1 MIALTPRMRVLV
13 AVAPADFRCGIDGL
27 ARRVRQALAED
38 PFGGAVFVFRNRRGT
53 AIKLLAYDGQGF
65 WLCQKRLSQGRFRH
79 WPTGQAG
86 QILAAHE
93 LAVLLAGGD
102 WTRRHR
108 GAGVAGGGG
117 LRGTSPVFQR
127 GSRYPGPHEH
137 ADPLLPRPYRHRR

>member
-1 MIALTPRMRVLV
+1 MIALTPQLRVWV

-27 ARRVRQALAED
+27 ARRVRQVLAAD
-38 PFGGAVFVFRNRRGT
+38 PMGGAVFVFRNRRGT

-86 QILAAHE
+86 QTLATHE

-102 WTRRHR
+102 WSAAA
-108 GAGVAGGGG
+108 GAPVWRAVA
-117 LRGTSPVFQR
+117 
-127 GSRYPGPHEH
+127 
-137 ADPLLPRPYRHRR
+137 A

>member
-1 MIALTPRMRVLV
+1 MIALTAPVRVLV

-53 AIKLLAYDGQGF
+53 AIKLLAYDGRGF
-65 WLCQKRLSQGRFRH
+65 WLCHKRLSQGRFRH

-86 QILAAHE
+86 QVLAAHE

-102 WTRRHR
+102 WKAAT
-108 GAGVAGGGG
+108 GAPVWRAVA
-117 LRGTSPVFQR
+117 
-127 GSRYPGPHEH
+127 
-137 ADPLLPRPYRHRR
+137 A

>member
-79 WPTGQAG
+79 WPTGQGG
-86 QILAAHE
+86 QV
-93 LAVLLAGGD
+93 LAVLIAGGAGRPPPG
-102 WTRRHR
+102 RRC
-108 GAGVAGGGG
+108 GGRWRLEGD
-117 LRGTSPVFQR
+117 LACVPARVPV
-127 GSRYPGPHEH
+127 SWAP
-137 ADPLLPRPYRHRR
+137 